1 MTVHHSRQAFLNPVQ
16 PVRYRLA
23 PVQLGLLLVIS
34 AETVLFGTLLSAFL
48 FVRSSTAAAP
58 YSHAGLARLAL
69 PILNTLIL
77 IASAWIARSANRAA
91 LSGRQSALRSALLSA
106 FFLGGIFV
114 AGQVVEFSRSGMRP
128 AGPSLGGM
136 YFALI
141 GFHAAHVV
149 AGMVALALLSLR
161 ASLGDFTPRRSAPV
175 TAGYWFWLYVTA
187 IWIVLFIA
195 LYLV

>member
-1 MTVHHSRQAFLNPVQ
+1 MTTRNSHESWYAPPQ
-16 PVRYRLA
+16 PARYRLA
-23 PVQLGLLLVIS
+23 PVQLGLLLVIA

-48 FVRSSTAAAP
+48 FVRSTTAAP
-58 YSHAGLARLAL
+58 YENAGLLRLAL
-69 PILNTLIL
+69 PILNTLVL
-77 IASAWIARSANRAA
+77 IASAWVARSANRAA
-91 LSGRQSALRSALLSA
+91 LSGRRDVLRNALLSA

-114 AGQVVEFSRSGMRP
+114 AGQILEFSRSGMRP
-128 AGPSLGGM
+128 AGPALGGM

-149 AGMVALALLSLR
+149 AGMVALALLSVR